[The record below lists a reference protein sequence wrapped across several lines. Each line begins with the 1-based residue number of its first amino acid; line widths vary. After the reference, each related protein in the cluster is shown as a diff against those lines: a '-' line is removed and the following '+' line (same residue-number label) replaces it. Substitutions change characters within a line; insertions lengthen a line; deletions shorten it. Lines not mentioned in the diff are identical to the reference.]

1 MNLLMILYFAL
12 ISPPIQDTKTTKAP
26 VEMTSIKLMKPAKKP
41 IEESSVYHYA
51 PTKWIKISKKI

>member
-1 MNLLMILYFAL
+1 MNLLMILYFTL
-12 ISPPIQDTKTTKAP
+12 ISPPIQDAKNTESHTEITSTKL
-26 VEMTSIKLMKPAKKP
+26 VKPAKKA